1 MGHDAGHAP
10 AGGAGAHVRPPH
22 AARAQRHRRDPAAE
36 RRRHGLLQVG
46 PPARARRP
54 VAHHRRDGHDHGRRA
69 DADRPHPARRLR
81 RAARLLG
88 HRRRRDLRR
97 GLRDR
102 LRPQPAAQP
111 GARQRARRRD
121 RHPRRARHPAPPRP
135 LRVRAVGRRAAR
147 GHAPAGPRAA
157 AGRRQGPPG
166 AARPR
171 HLPGRD
177 QPLVRPL
184 PARHAAVRARRHLR
198 AQRRQGA
205 VPRPGRRG
213 GDPERAVPRRGARP
227 PRQRPRRRRLRGH
240 APAQRPGDEHDD
252 EPLRAVPDRRL
263 GRAAEGPR
271 AVGGGQLP
279 LLRRDGC
286 RTAARRPRRS
296 PRDRRPRT
304 SCSSTARARRPARR
318 SSSAVRRSVTT
329 TPA

>member
-1 MGHDAGHAP
+1 MMRRVVVLAALVLAGLP
-10 AGGAGAHVRPPH
+10 ASAGAVTELNVIPHGQQQPGVAWATTPGMLPPE
-22 AARAQRHRRDPAAE
+22 AQALMYDRLTPLGRNVTDAILQPSADGTR
-36 RRRHGLLQVG
+36 LLQVG
-46 PPARARRP
+46 PPARGRRP
-54 VAHHRRDGHDHGRRA
+54 VAHHRRDDHGHGRRA

-135 LRVRAVGRRAAR
+135 LPVRAVGGRAAR

-157 AGRRQGPPG
+157 AGRREGPPG

-184 PARHAAVRARRHLR
+184 PARRAPVRARRHLR

-213 GDPERAVPRRGARP
+213 GGPERAVPRRGARP
-227 PRQRPRRRRLRGH
+227 ARQAPAATTSTRTCASATTRGRPRRRAAPRRTRRTSPSRG
-240 APAQRPGDEHDD
+240 R
-252 EPLRAVPDRRL
+252 RASCGWR
-263 GRAAEGPR
+263 RAA
-271 AVGGGQLP
+271 
-279 LLRRDGC
+279 
-286 RTAARRPRRS
+286 
-296 PRDRRPRT
+296 
-304 SCSSTARARRPARR
+304 
-318 SSSAVRRSVTT
+318 SA
-329 TPA
+329 PPP